1 MYEILEN
8 KNQRISVLEKT
19 IHDLETKNKELIA
32 TRNKLENDFSE
43 NDNNTPSLVEQLT
56 SEKKILEKSKYDFFS
71 GDSIFRDF

>member
-56 SEKKILEKSKYDFFS
+56 SEKKILEKRKYDFFS